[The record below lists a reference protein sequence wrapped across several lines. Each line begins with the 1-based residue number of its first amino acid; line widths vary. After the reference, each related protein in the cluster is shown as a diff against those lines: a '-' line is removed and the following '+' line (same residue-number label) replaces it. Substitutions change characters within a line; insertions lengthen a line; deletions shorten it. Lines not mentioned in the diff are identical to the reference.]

1 MSDIAN
7 FSVINGVY
15 AEVFGDHRP
24 ARSAIAVAGLPLG
37 GLVEIEAVAY
47 RVTRR
52 RRAPPNLR
60 AMAGGIAMVIVLV
73 LFPFVVTTT
82 TVVIAA
88 LVGIVLDRDGAGR
101 NEGSELLDT
110 NY

>member
-1 MSDIAN
+1 
-7 FSVINGVY
+7 
-15 AEVFGDHRP
+15 
-24 ARSAIAVAGLPLG
+24 
-37 GLVEIEAVAY
+37 
-47 RVTRR
+47 
-52 RRAPPNLR
+52 
-60 AMAGGIAMVIVLV
+60 MVIVLV